1 MLWKGIDVNWNF
13 NLSHANNVRDD
24 TKSFS
29 VYSDLYLRA
38 LLTKTLSW
46 DIGYDQ
52 SWQRTT
58 NEETIKTTY
67 TSIYSTLVYTPSSRL
82 YGRIFIQYSAAEEEK
97 RLLHEYSIGCFIT
110 PKVQINAT
118 SSFTQ
123 ADIDQMTHSIDI
135 NWNIAKWASF
145 RMGYSY
151 SHSNNDITQKNHNI
165 YSRFSANF

>member
-1 MLWKGIDVNWNF
+1 
-13 NLSHANNVRDD
+13 
-24 TKSFS
+24 
-29 VYSDLYLRA
+29 
-38 LLTKTLSW
+38 
-46 DIGYDQ
+46 
-52 SWQRTT
+52 
-58 NEETIKTTY
+58 
-67 TSIYSTLVYTPSSRL
+67 
-82 YGRIFIQYSAAEEEK
+82 
-97 RLLHEYSIGCFIT
+97 
-110 PKVQINAT
+110 VQINAT